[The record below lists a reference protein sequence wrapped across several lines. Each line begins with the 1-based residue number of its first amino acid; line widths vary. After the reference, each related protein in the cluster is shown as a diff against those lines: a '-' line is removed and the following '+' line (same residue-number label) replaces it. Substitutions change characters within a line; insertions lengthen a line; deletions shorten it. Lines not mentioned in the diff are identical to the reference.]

1 MNVRHIVL
9 VAALAATLAAVFWPQ
24 QEQEEEL
31 ATVEPAR
38 HAAPAAATAT
48 QTVSARPATP
58 AAASGSREFAAPR
71 FTPEMTADLFP
82 SQTWVPPPPPPPKPL
97 PPPPP
102 EPPPLPFKYLGR
114 WAEADG
120 EVIFLTHGNGVL
132 RIRGG
137 EVLPGGWRVDEITK
151 GRVLFTYQPLNMQ
164 KTLGFAP

>member
-1 MNVRHIVL
+1 MNVRHVVL
-9 VAALAATLAAVFWPQ
+9 AAALAATLAAVFWPQ
-24 QEQEEEL
+24 QEQEGEL
-31 ATVEPAR
+31 ALVKPAR
-38 HAAPAAATAT
+38 RAAETGT
-48 QTVSARPATP
+48 QTVPTRSAAP
-58 AAASGSREFAAPR
+58 AAASGSRDLAAPR
-71 FTPEMTADLFP
+71 FTPEMAADLFP
-82 SQTWVPPPPPPPKPL
+82 SQTWMPPPPPPPKPL

-120 EVIFLTHGNGVL
+120 EVIFLSHGNGVL